1 MSIKNKG
8 DIKMNNNVVT
18 KDMILLSKYVL
29 EYLGVE
35 YETDGEDFQSKIHY
49 TVPQVYRNEPINITL
64 DKLNLIN
71 STVYEK
77 RALREALSIIDKI
90 PLNVKRILYLDIDMM
105 NINNVHKIIQLYIKI
120 AVILDDANM
129 SLPKYKELN
138 DGEELTFQEYTNI
151 VLNKKLA
158 HDQDT
163 YTWVVRYNEV
173 WTDYKAVTRI
183 TKYINNFIMEE

>member
-1 MSIKNKG
+1 
-8 DIKMNNNVVT
+8 MNNNVVT